1 MKGSRSLALR
11 VALYISAAQV
21 LGCTLTILALQ
32 WHWVSKLSGEPV
44 GRWNDLAE
52 ARMTEL
58 VLHSVRRDRDGDIV
72 FVPSDAL
79 RAEFARAP
87 RLQVAVFYAH
97 SNLPL
102 AGSSQ
107 HIVELFKGAPELQ
120 IKHTLFTLAHES
132 DPEVRGHIEEVKS
145 PFGWL
150 RIVMFGYKYQWNDI
164 FYEVANII
172 PVYFQNYSLEML
184 GVVAIGWFALK
195 RGYEPLRKLA
205 SQAERIEFGS
215 LDQRF
220 PTDDVPAEVL
230 PLVAAINR
238 ALKRLD
244 ESAERQRRF
253 LANAAHELRTPVA
266 VLTERIYGPQEADHR
281 NHVRRDLAR
290 IKSIVEQLL
299 SNARLDKQPVHE
311 GAQADLVE
319 ITHAVIDQHALLATK
334 TRRELAVEECTD
346 AIPVRVDRLALESVL
361 GNLITNALR
370 AEPEGG
376 TVIIRV
382 EPEATIAVIDHGE
395 GVSPFDYQNIFEP
408 FWRKEN
414 RTAGTGLGLSIAKE
428 IVDKLGGKIW
438 IEETPG
444 GGATFKIALVSSKPE
459 RIVVSERS
467 AITDSSE

>member
-1 MKGSRSLALR
+1 MKQSRSLALR
-11 VALYISAAQV
+11 VALYIFAAQV

-32 WHWVSKLSGEPV
+32 WHWASKSLGEPV
-44 GRWNDLAE
+44 GRWDDLAE

-58 VLHSVRRDRDGDIV
+58 VLQSVQRDRNGDIA
-72 FVPSDAL
+72 FVPSHAL
-79 RAEFARAP
+79 RVEFARVL
-87 RLQVAVFYAH
+87 RLQVAVFFAH

-102 AGSSQ
+102 AGSSP

-120 IKHTLFTLAHES
+120 IKHTLFTLAHEAN
-132 DPEVRGHIEEVKS
+132 PEVHGHIEEVKS

-150 RIVMFGYKYQWNDI
+150 RIVIFGYKYHWSDI
-164 FYEVANII
+164 FYEVGNRV
-172 PVYFQNYSLEML
+172 PVYFQNYALEML

-195 RGYEPLRKLA
+195 RGFEPLRKLA
-205 SQAERIEFGS
+205 RQAESIQFDS
-215 LDQRF
+215 LDQRL

-230 PLVAAINR
+230 PLVTAINR
-238 ALKRLD
+238 ALERLD

-266 VLTERIYGPQEADHR
+266 VLTERIYGPEEADHR
-281 NHVRRDLAR
+281 IHVRRDLGR

-299 SNARLDKQPVHE
+299 SNARLDKQPVHD
-311 GAQADLVE
+311 GAEADLVE

-334 TRRELAVEECTD
+334 TRRELAVEQSAD
-346 AIPVRVDRLALESVL
+346 AIAVRADRLALESVL

-376 TVIIRV
+376 TVIVRV

-414 RTAGTGLGLSIAKE
+414 KTAGTGLGLSIARE
-428 IVDKLGGKIW
+428 IIGKLGGKIW

-444 GGATFKIALVSSKPE
+444 GGATFKIALASSRPASQ
-459 RIVVSERS
+459 RGQP
-467 AITDSSE
+467 THL